1 MRVCRGIVDRANWRL
16 AVKKILKSIAI
27 LAAFSAA
34 LPLTAQEFRAINS
47 LYVNR
52 VDKNVIEV
60 IGRPGVNKEDYWCG
74 IGDYVRRVVRAP
86 WKTEIYVVSGI
97 GRGVT
102 TGARDAVRFTL
113 TPEAIGIEPYE
124 SNLILDVLTVGYSRS
139 LTYAFDRCY
148 LRPGFFNMRIGFF

>member
-1 MRVCRGIVDRANWRL
+1 MQRIPRSLIMA
-16 AVKKILKSIAI
+16 IAC
-27 LAAFSAA
+27 LVA
-34 LPLTAQEFRAINS
+34 LPATSQEFRAVNT

-60 IGRPGVNKEDYWCG
+60 IGRPGANREDYWCG

-86 WKTEIYVVSGI
+86 WKTKIYVVSDI

-102 TGARDAVRFTL
+102 TGAKSAAKFTL

-124 SNLILDVLTVGYSRS
+124 ASFITNVLAVGYSRS
-139 LTYAFDRCY
+139 LTYAFDMCHR
-148 LRPGFFNMRIGFF
+148 RPGFFYPGIRF

>member
-1 MRVCRGIVDRANWRL
+1 VKQIFKSLVIV
-16 AVKKILKSIAI
+16 
-27 LAAFSAA
+27 AACSVA

-60 IGRPGVNKEDYWCG
+60 IGRPGANKEDYWCG
-74 IGDYVRRVVRAP
+74 VGDYVRRVVRAP
-86 WKTEIYVVSGI
+86 WKTKIYVVSGI

-102 TGARDAVRFTL
+102 TGARDAVTFTL

-124 SNLILDVLTVGYSRS
+124 ASLILDVLKVGYSRS

-148 LRPGFFNMRIGFF
+148 LRPFFFNSGIGFN

>member
-1 MRVCRGIVDRANWRL
+1 MKQIFRHLI
-16 AVKKILKSIAI
+16 IIA
-27 LAAFSAA
+27 ACSVA

-60 IGRPGVNKEDYWCG
+60 IGRPGAHKEDYWCG
-74 IGDYVRRVVRAP
+74 VGDYVRRVVRAP
-86 WKTEIYVVSGI
+86 WKTKIYVVSGI

-102 TGARDAVRFTL
+102 TGARDAVRFTMS
-113 TPEAIGIEPYE
+113 PDAIGIEPYE

-139 LTYAFDRCY
+139 LTYAFDMCHR
-148 LRPGFFNMRIGFF
+148 RPGFFHSGFGIGIGF